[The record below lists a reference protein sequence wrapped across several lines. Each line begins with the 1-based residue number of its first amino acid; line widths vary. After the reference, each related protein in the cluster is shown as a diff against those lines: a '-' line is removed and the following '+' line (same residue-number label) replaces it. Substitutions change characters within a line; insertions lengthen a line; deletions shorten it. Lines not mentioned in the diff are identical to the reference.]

1 MVSQIWSK
9 FRYLKDQEDQTTR
22 NTDPCSKLA
31 IILIFGTNSTKI
43 SKTKKRKQGV
53 SSPSWLDMSG
63 LFFFLIPTDEPKTY
77 VVFFLLTYLGHFH
90 NFFST
95 PFTSAMQ

>member
-77 VVFFLLTYLGHFH
+77 VVFFFVNISWALSQ
-90 NFFST
+90 FFST
-95 PFTSAMQ
+95 SFTSAMQ